1 MVYQGLDFN
10 LREIKMKSSVIVPVQ
25 DPTSFSPFSPK
36 EGLEANLVKASQSGY
51 DGVELAITDSSRI
64 DIAEV
69 KRLLSR
75 YNLAMPAITT
85 GQAYTIEGLSLT
97 SSNKE
102 VRRRTIWRIKEHIRL
117 ARELDAVVIIGL
129 IRGKRGDEE
138 ARGFLIETLTTCA
151 SFDNRVRLVLE
162 PLNRYETELINTM
175 DEALE
180 IVRQIGIENMGILFD
195 TFHANIEEV
204 SIGESIQKA
213 NGRLFNFHIADSN
226 PWVPGYGHLDFKE
239 ISRALS
245 KIEYRGFG
253 SLESLSKP
261 SPEKCLRESAD
272 YIKRM

>member
-1 MVYQGLDFN
+1 MAYHELDFN
-10 LREIKMKSSVIVPVQ
+10 LKEIKMKSSVIVPVQ
-25 DPTSFSPFSPK
+25 DPTSFSPFSPRK
-36 EGLEANLVKASQSGY
+36 GLEANLVKASQSGY
-51 DGVELAITDSSRI
+51 DGVELAITDPGRI

-69 KRLLSR
+69 KKLLSR

-213 NGRLFNFHIADSN
+213 NGRLFHVHIADSN
-226 PWVPGYGHLDFKE
+226 RWVPGYGHLDFKE

-253 SLESLSKP
+253 SLEALPKP
-261 SPEKCLRESAD
+261 GLENCLQESAE
-272 YIKRM
+272 YIKKL